1 MKRGIQERKDLGLD
15 EFRTGGIQ
23 KKRVQE
29 RCGTGEIV
37 DWSDT
42 GR

>member
-23 KKRVQE
+23 KKRVV
-29 RCGTGEIV
+29 GEMRNWR
-37 DWSDT
+37 DA
-42 GR
+42 GLE